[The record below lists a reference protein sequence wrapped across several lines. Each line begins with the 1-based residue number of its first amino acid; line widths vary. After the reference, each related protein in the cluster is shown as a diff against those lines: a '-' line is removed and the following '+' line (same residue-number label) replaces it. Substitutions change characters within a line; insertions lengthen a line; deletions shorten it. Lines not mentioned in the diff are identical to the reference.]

1 MFFFNDKTLS
11 SVAFHLIVALTTCP
25 LALFFPP
32 WYYFVICSF
41 DLIFGLIVPEKGI
54 FISEQL

>member
-1 MFFFNDKTLS
+1 MFLFNKETVS
-11 SVAFHLIVALTTCP
+11 SVAFHLIVALTTC
-25 LALFFPP
+25 LVKCFSP

-41 DLIFGLIVPEKGI
+41 DLNFELIIPEKGI

>member
-1 MFFFNDKTLS
+1 MFLFNDETFS
-11 SVAFHLIVALTTCP
+11 SMAFHLIVALTTC
-25 LALFFPP
+25 LVKCFSP

-41 DLIFGLIVPEKGI
+41 DLNFELIIPEKGI